1 MLLAI
6 LSRKGANDMSKKRFF
21 CCIGNPPYQE
31 EVDKDSENKT
41 YAPPYTTRCLTLR
54 KELPTA

>member
-1 MLLAI
+1 
-6 LSRKGANDMSKKRFF
+6 MSKKRFF

-41 YAPPYTTRCLTLR
+41 YAPP
-54 KELPTA
+54 PIPHDA

>member
-1 MLLAI
+1 
-6 LSRKGANDMSKKRFF
+6 MSKKRFF

-41 YAPPYTTRCLTLR
+41 YAPPPYTTRCLTLR

>member
-6 LSRKGANDMSKKRFF
+6 LSKKGANDMSKKRFF

-31 EVDKDSENKT
+31 EVDKGSENKT
-41 YAPPYTTRCLTLR
+41 YAPP
-54 KELPTA
+54 PIPHDA